1 MLVNAYLL
9 YFVTAGLNYVFLF
22 DKKLRLHPKFIPG
35 QEWKEIS
42 VAVREGGRRWKRERE
57 REREMD
63 RYRV

>member
-42 VAVREGGRRWKRERE
+42 VAVREGGRRWKGERE
-57 REREMD
+57 
-63 RYRV
+63 